1 VCLASLCFYHCL
13 LQVLS
18 TVQQLL
24 AVISSA
30 PGMTEEQKLG
40 LVTTGAEM
48 LQNLLQAGGQQQ
60 QQQHQQQN

>member
-1 VCLASLCFYHCL
+1 MDRHCL

-48 LQNLLQAGGQQQ
+48 LQNLLNAGQQQ
-60 QQQHQQQN
+60 QQHPQQN